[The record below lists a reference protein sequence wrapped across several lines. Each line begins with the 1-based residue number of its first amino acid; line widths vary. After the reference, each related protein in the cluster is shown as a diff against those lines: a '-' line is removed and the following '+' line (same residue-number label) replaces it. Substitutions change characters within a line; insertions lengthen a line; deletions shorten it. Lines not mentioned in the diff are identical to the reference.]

1 MTWFS
6 LPTIHAGNKAAFAD
20 ARSASAWLATQ
31 PQANSLAMLGELLTQ
46 IRSFNTCDIKPSERF
61 KTMSALRKVLFAV
74 SGDCQRRYENK
85 PLPLLPAEYAVLD
98 AVCALWR
105 ECLVAYLHCLRACL
119 DGDSRMVLHAAK
131 VAHRAIVCLR
141 MEQLNRY
148 AGGAELDG
156 DFWRNLHS
164 VMASAET
171 LNAGQAPVEDPMLG
185 ETRESSV
192 AGQYAMAL
200 MLHMARPYA
209 LSRAQFA
216 AVTRW
221 LARWREQA
229 RIRREP
235 DSKSKSPC
243 FALDLASDKPLH
255 DNLRAPKYVRWLAVG
270 AVLRKIADRLEAL
283 AAGES
288 PESLKLGSGLS
299 AEACGELLDALAENL
314 RCPLPPEMPI
324 PADAPAAT
332 VALSLDNIY
341 RVLGG
346 GGLRADDPVAA
357 LGSRAGEQI
366 AVFGHVVRDE
376 ESQGKTEF
384 WSVVR
389 CAGQDWQLYRPAGAG
404 EARLAL
410 RSLVALQVAPEA
422 PFQLAQVTSL
432 YSRGEGNVRIA
443 LRLLPGEPQ
452 ALLAEVREK
461 VTSRMQRHPAFML
474 PTTGDGIDAS
484 LLLPAGVVGRAAA
497 MRFLDGI
504 EQRSLG
510 FRLGRIIERGSDHE
524 RYALDVVQ

>member
-6 LPTIHAGNKAAFAD
+6 LPTIHADNKAAFAD

-31 PQANSLAMLGELLTQ
+31 PQANSLVMLGELLTQ
-46 IRSFNTCDIKPSERF
+46 IRSFNTCDIKASERF
-61 KTMSALRKVLFAV
+61 KAMSALRKVLFAV

-131 VAHRAIVCLR
+131 VAHRAMVCLR
-141 MEQLNRY
+141 MEQMNRY

-171 LNAGQAPVEDPMLG
+171 LDAGQTPVEDPMLG

-192 AGQYAMAL
+192 SGQYAMAL
-200 MLHMARPYA
+200 MLHIARPYS

-229 RIRREP
+229 RLRREP
-235 DSKSKSPC
+235 DTKPRTTC
-243 FALDLASDKPLH
+243 IALDLASDKPLH
-255 DNLRAPKYVRWLAVG
+255 DNLRAPKFVRWLVVT
-270 AVLRKIADRLEAL
+270 AVLRKIADRLAAL

-299 AEACGELLDALAENL
+299 PDACRELLETLAECL
-314 RCPLPPEMPI
+314 RCPLPPEMPV
-324 PADAPAAT
+324 PPDAPTFT
-332 VALSLDNIY
+332 VAMSLENIY

-346 GGLRADDPVAA
+346 TGLQDGSAGATF
-357 LGSRAGEQI
+357 GSRASEQI
-366 AVFGHVVRDE
+366 ALFDHVVRRE

-384 WSVVR
+384 WSIVR
-389 CAGQDWQLYRPAGAG
+389 REGSEWQIFRPAGAG
-404 EARLAL
+404 ESRLSL
-410 RSLVALQVAPEA
+410 RNLVALQLAPEA
-422 PFQLAQVTSL
+422 PFTLGVVTAL
-432 YSRGEGNVRIA
+432 YSRGEGSVRVT
-443 LRLLPGEPQ
+443 LRILPGEPQ
-452 ALLAEVREK
+452 PLLAEAREK
-461 VTSRMQRHPAFML
+461 GTAKILRHPAFML
-474 PTTGDGIDAS
+474 PTTAEGTEAS
-484 LLLPAGVVGRAAA
+484 VLLPAGVAGRAAA
-497 MRFLDGI
+497 VRLLDGR
-504 EQRSLG
+504 ELLALG
-510 FRLGRIIERGSDHE
+510 FKLGSIVERGSDHE
-524 RYALDVVQ
+524 RYALDVAR